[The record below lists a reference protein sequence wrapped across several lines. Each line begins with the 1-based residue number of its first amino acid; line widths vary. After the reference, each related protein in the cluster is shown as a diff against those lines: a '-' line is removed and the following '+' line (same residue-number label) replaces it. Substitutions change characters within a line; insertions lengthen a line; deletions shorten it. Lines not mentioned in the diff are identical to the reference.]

1 MNEEEK
7 AVKSIFNSLKEE
19 SAGGKKG
26 GKNSFG
32 ELC

>member
-1 MNEEEK
+1 MEEE
-7 AVKSIFNSLKEE
+7 ALKSIFNSLKGRIC
-19 SAGGKKG
+19 GGKKG